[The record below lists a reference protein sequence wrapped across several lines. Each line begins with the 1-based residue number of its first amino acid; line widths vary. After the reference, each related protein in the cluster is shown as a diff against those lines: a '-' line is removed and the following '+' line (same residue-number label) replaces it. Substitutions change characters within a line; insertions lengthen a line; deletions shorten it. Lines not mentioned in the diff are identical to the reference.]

1 MNNHGL
7 VILYTGNGKGK
18 TTAALGQAVRAVGH
32 GLKICIIQF
41 IKGKWETGEARAM
54 GDHLTELVEF
64 HTLGTG
70 FTWKEEEG
78 SVREAGRKAWE
89 FAKEAVTSNRF
100 DLVVLDELTYLV
112 NYRIVEELEV
122 IDLLRKRPPGQHVV
136 ITGRGASPGLIN
148 AADLATEMRAI
159 KHPYEN
165 GIKAQ
170 KGVEF

>member
-1 MNNHGL
+1 MTNQGL
-7 VILYTGNGKGK
+7 VILYTGDGKGK

-32 GLKICIIQF
+32 GLKVCIIQF

-54 GDHLTELVEF
+54 GKHLTELVEF

-70 FTWKEEEG
+70 FTWKEEEET
-78 SVREAGRKAWE
+78 VREAGRKAWE
-89 FAKEAVTSNRF
+89 FAREVVTSDCF
-100 DLVVLDELTYLV
+100 DVVVLDELTYLV

-122 IDLLRKRPPGQHVV
+122 VDLLGKRPSRLHVV
-136 ITGRGASPGLIN
+136 ITGRGASQGLIG
-148 AADLATEMRAI
+148 AADLATEMRMI

-165 GIKAQ
+165 GVKAQ

>member
-1 MNNHGL
+1 MTNHGL
-7 VILYTGNGKGK
+7 VILFTGDGKGK
-18 TTAALGQAVRAVGH
+18 TTAALGQAVRAAGH

-54 GDHLTELVEF
+54 GDHLAELVEF

-70 FTWKEEEG
+70 FTWKEEKE
-78 SVREAGRKAWE
+78 SVVDAGRKAWE
-89 FAKEAVTSNRF
+89 FAKEAVRGGHYG
-100 DLVVLDELTYLV
+100 LVVLDELTYLV
-112 NYRIVEELEV
+112 NYGIVAELEV
-122 IDLLRKRPPGQHVV
+122 LELLNNRPAGLHVV
-136 ITGRGASPGLIN
+136 ITGRGASPALIG
-148 AADLATEMRAI
+148 ASDLATEMRAI

>member
-1 MNNHGL
+1 MSKQGI
-7 VILYTGNGKGK
+7 VILYTGDGKGK
-18 TTAALGQAVRAVGH
+18 TTAALGQAIRAVGH

-41 IKGKWETGEARAM
+41 IKGKWETGEALAAKN
-54 GDHLTELVEF
+54 HLTELVEF

-70 FTWKEEEG
+70 FTWKEEKG
-78 SVREAGRKAWE
+78 SVQEAGRKAWE
-89 FAKEAVTSNRF
+89 FAKETISSDKF

-112 NYRIVEELEV
+112 NYGIVDELEV
-122 IDLLRKRPPGQHVV
+122 IDLLQKRPARQHVV
-136 ITGRGASPGLIN
+136 ITGRGASQGIIK
-148 AADLATEMRAI
+148 ASDLATEMRAI

>member
-1 MNNHGL
+1 MSNQGL
-7 VILYTGNGKGK
+7 VILYTGDGKGK
-18 TTAALGQAVRAVGH
+18 TTAALGQAVRAAGH

-41 IKGKWETGEARAM
+41 IKGKWETGEAKAAQ
-54 GDHLTELVEF
+54 DHLAEVVEF

-70 FTWKEEEG
+70 FTWKDEES
-78 SVREAGRKAWE
+78 SVREAGRKAWD
-89 FAKEAVTSNRF
+89 FAQETISSGRF
-100 DLVVLDELTYLV
+100 DLVVLDELTYLI

-122 IDLLRKRPPGQHVV
+122 IDLLRKRPTRQHVV
-136 ITGRGASPGLIN
+136 ITGRGASQGLIN
-148 AADLATEMRAI
+148 AADLATEMRLL

>member
-1 MNNHGL
+1 MSNQGL
-7 VILYTGNGKGK
+7 VILYTGDGKGK
-18 TTAALGQAVRAVGH
+18 TTAALGQAVRAAGH

-41 IKGKWETGEARAM
+41 IKGKWETGEALAAQN
-54 GDHLTELVEF
+54 HLTEMVEF

-70 FTWKEEEG
+70 FTWKEEES
-78 SVREAGRKAWE
+78 SVREAGRRAWE
-89 FAKEAVTSNRF
+89 FARETILSDGF

-112 NYRIVEELEV
+112 NYGIVEELEV
-122 IDLLRKRPPGQHVV
+122 IDLLQKRPAHQHVV
-136 ITGRGASPGLIN
+136 ITGRGASTGIIQ